1 MTNSRFQIKRLLKSC
16 LLTEDFKVKYYN
28 WNKCMSFWVFLRLWS
43 PLQLSGIH
51 CKYICDD
58 TVKQS
63 ALFAK
68 FHTRSI
74 NFKLTSENKFG
85 GSLRQKQKTFAL
97 LQVSVAAQWLFK
109 VTKKKKFTVV
119 LTQWQTHT
127 RADCWFSICIGLL
140 QGDGCNFLMLK

>member
-109 VTKKKKFTVV
+109 VTKKKKVYSCFNTMTNSHSCRLLVLNLHRFTSRWWV
-119 LTQWQTHT
+119 
-127 RADCWFSICIGLL
+127 
-140 QGDGCNFLMLK
+140 